1 MNGMER
7 TLLSFLDTPVVIGDP
22 SGCAVWANPAF
33 ESLFDVESDE
43 LQERP
48 FAELFSGG
56 ARERILHAVAMV
68 SEGGDNQRFR
78 LRERG
83 SDFEA
88 VVSAIE
94 VGAECVGVVILLKE
108 TLEQLERLC
117 TLQRQLREPIDEVE
131 IVLDSLLEQT
141 GGRRSEEHRGRI
153 EDALRALER
162 VRKWSGELGELLS
175 GGGAMPGERFDPL
188 ASLRRVMNRST
199 TEGGATIELVAQPSL
214 PSLEGDGGRF
224 EWALSKMVEE
234 RVNSGAGR
242 MMLGARLLDGRE
254 ALLVSL
260 SELADG
266 DAPSPVSDPPDVR
279 QTLEDMGARLQIV
292 ADPRL
297 GRASLIRLPVPA
309 RRTP

>member
-22 SGCAVWANPAF
+22 GGCAVWANPAF
-33 ESLFDVESDE
+33 ETLFEVSGDD

-48 FAELFSGG
+48 LAELFAGG
-56 ARERILHAVAMV
+56 GRERILHAVAMV
-68 SEGGDNQRFR
+68 SEGGENQRFR

-94 VGAECVGVVILLKE
+94 VGSECVGVVILLKE

-117 TLQRQLREPIDEVE
+117 SLQRQLREPIDEIE

-153 EDALRALER
+153 EDAMRSLER
-162 VRKWSGELGELLS
+162 IRKWSGELGDLLS
-175 GGGAMPGERFDPL
+175 GGGSMPDERFDAL
-188 ASLRRVMNRST
+188 SCLRRAMNRSA
-199 TEGGATIELVAQPSL
+199 EVAMVELLAQPSL
-214 PSLEGDGGRF
+214 PAIEGDGGRF
-224 EWALSKMVEE
+224 EWALSRMIEE
-234 RVNSGAGR
+234 RINAGAAR
-242 MMLGARLLDGRE
+242 LVLGARLPETGDT
-254 ALLVSL
+254 LLVSIN
-260 SELADG
+260 EIAEGEPPGALA
-266 DAPSPVSDPPDVR
+266 DPPDVR
-279 QTLEDMGARLQIV
+279 QVLGDLGAQVVSV

-297 GRASLIRLPVPA
+297 GRSTLLSLPVPE
-309 RRTP
+309 RRNA